1 VSNEGELEFLSEAY
15 AVYLIW
21 VMLLVLAASYGLCGA
36 LVVFAARVIE
46 PRGSETVALIGRPSE
61 SISKP

>member
-1 VSNEGELEFLSEAY
+1 MSNEGELEILAEAY

-36 LVVFAARVIE
+36 LVLFAGWVIE